1 MSDAYILTWNP
12 TRWPWPKD
20 DYDDMVQT
28 TEDGGLAHSRWS
40 CGNTRR
46 IAKGDRV
53 YLFRQHDH
61 RGIIGSGY
69 VDQTPYPD
77 THWDE
82 SRDDDAFYIGAQ
94 FDVLLETGQ
103 VLPIENL
110 IDAELGVSWNSL
122 LASGLSV
129 PPEHADRLE
138 QLWQDHLR
146 KLGRGTNSAGDGVP
160 SIPEEVDPTATYPEG
175 AVQQVLVNRYE
186 RDPNA
191 RQRCLEKYG
200 YACAACDH
208 AMTDLYGDVGTK
220 VIHVHHL
227 RELATL
233 GADYQVDPVKDLR
246 PVCPNCH
253 AILHTVSPAM
263 PIEKLRSILAVHA
276 R

>member
-1 MSDAYILTWNP
+1 MSEAYILTWNP
-12 TRWPWPKD
+12 TRWPWPQE
-20 DYDDMVQT
+20 DYDGMVQT
-28 TEDGGLAHSRWS
+28 TQEGGLAHSRWS

-53 YLFRQHDH
+53 YLFRQNDH

-77 THWDE
+77 KHWDE

-94 FDVLLETGQ
+94 FDVLLETNQ
-103 VLPIENL
+103 VFKIDNL
-110 IDAELGVSWNSL
+110 IDAEVGVSWNSL
-122 LASGLSV
+122 MASGTSV
-129 PPEHADRLE
+129 PPEHLGRLE
-138 QLWQDHLR
+138 QLWQDHLD
-146 KLGRGTNSAGDGVP
+146 KSGRGKNAAGDGSPVF
-160 SIPEEVDPTATYPEG
+160 PEEVEPTMTFPEG
-175 AVQQVLVNRYE
+175 AVQRVVVNRYE
-186 RDPNA
+186 RDPRA
-191 RQRCLEKYG
+191 RQRCLQEHG
-200 YACAACDH
+200 YACAACEH
-208 AMTDLYGDVGTK
+208 TMADLYGDVGAE

-253 AILHTVSPAM
+253 AILHTESPVM
-263 PIEKLRSILAVHA
+263 TIEKLRSILTGQT